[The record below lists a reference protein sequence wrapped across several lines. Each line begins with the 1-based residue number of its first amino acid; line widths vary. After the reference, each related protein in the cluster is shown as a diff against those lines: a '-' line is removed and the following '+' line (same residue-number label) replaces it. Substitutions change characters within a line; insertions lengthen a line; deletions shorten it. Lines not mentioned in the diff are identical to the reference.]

1 MVSVS
6 PAPAHL
12 IRENCAADSSDTV
25 YKDVANIEPLT
36 KPEILA
42 FYREHF
48 LPSSPRRAKASVWLI
63 AQSSAA
69 DVAANTSDTEK
80 KDKLLETVT
89 QMLQQMGLEVDAA
102 ALGKQFD
109 GVDVAGADVDGIV
122 AAVGTYL
129 TDVAGVAAEEAKQV
143 VEQGKAVIGGVL
155 PSLGIVASGAEE
167 PVTNGHA
174 DAEGKEPQSE
184 SKTVVI
190 EDVKAWKASMP
201 LSAGARPVK
210 DLSEFEEVAPKL

>member
-1 MVSVS
+1 MS
-6 PAPAHL
+6 A
-12 IRENCAADSSDTV
+12 V
-25 YKDVANIEPLT
+25 YKDVSNIEPLT
-36 KPEILA
+36 KADILA

-89 QMLQQMGLEVDAA
+89 QLLQQLGVEAEPE
-102 ALGKQFD
+102 ALNKQFEK
-109 GVDVAGADVDGIV
+109 VDIAGADLDGIV
-122 AAVGTYL
+122 GAVGKYL
-129 TDVAGVAAEEAKQV
+129 TDVAGASAEEAAQV

-155 PSLGIVASGAEE
+155 PSLGIIAPEE
-167 PVTNGHA
+167 QQNGHV
-174 DAEGKEPQSE
+174 EGEANGEAGKQDD

-201 LSAGARPVK
+201 LSAGPRPVK
-210 DLSEFEEVAPKL
+210 DLSEFEEVGPKL